1 MSMLASALRFTAL
14 AVTAAALVGA
24 GDALLAA
31 ATATEPVPA
40 GALFAAVLGAIGLCV
55 APAAAL
61 GFVQGLLLGSA
72 RAALG
77 PGEPRRWLL
86 HQVRDPAA
94 DLRLGASLLAMAA
107 PLSGVLVAVYAFA
120 RLFAVEMAN
129 KRNTALSTALVAAA
143 AAPLCAPLF
152 FPAYLLLRRALRPL
166 PRPRT
171 LWALVALLLAS
182 ALLVVG
188 AILQVD
194 WRALPFGP
202 PKALLCFFALQ
213 ALLGW
218 ARGRDP
224 LWRAQPAWLRAL
236 VAGSVGLLCA
246 SSLAFV
252 LTRFGAEPRSR
263 ALLAQETALAQV
275 FLRAGRAAF
284 DRDHDGAAGRLGGG
298 DCNDRDPAIYPGAI
312 DAPGDGIDQDCDG
325 ADEQVAAPPQ
335 AGPVR
340 PAAPASPVA
349 PAAAGRAPQGPPAW
363 DGNWLIITVDTLR
376 ADRLRRDL
384 TPSLWALAS
393 RGAHFSAAYAQAPNT
408 PRSFPSILTS
418 RFPSQVSFVRASL
431 NFSPVTGKDP
441 TLFTALS
448 AAGYRTIGIF
458 SHFYMEER
466 IGLSR
471 GFDEWKNDEARTL
484 HDSNSDIAAPRI
496 TRRVVE
502 RIARLGQ
509 KEKEARRAGQA
520 PERFA
525 LWTHLFDPHSTYM
538 DHPEFPVAGKGTR
551 FLAAR
556 YDAEVAFTDKHIGQ
570 ILEALSQAGLAERT
584 AVLVFADHGESF
596 GEHRLGGQPMYFH
609 GESLYDEVLKVPVV
623 LAVPGIA
630 QRAID
635 ERVMLIDLAPTVLQ
649 LAGVPAPE
657 GFRGRSL
664 LPLLVGEELPP
675 RPIYAEMLPCTSWQ
689 HLERVLISGDLK
701 LYARFTENVTELY
714 DLREDPTEQRNL
726 SSRKPDEVKSLR
738 QQMSRL
744 LQR

>member
-1 MSMLASALRFTAL
+1 MLASALRFTAL

-40 GALFAAVLGAIGLCV
+40 AALFAAVLGAIGLYV

-61 GFVQGLLLGSA
+61 GFSQGLLLGSA
-72 RAALG
+72 QAALG
-77 PGEPRRWLL
+77 PGQPRRWLVA
-86 HQVRDPAA
+86 QVRDPAA
-94 DLRLGASLLAMAA
+94 DLRLSASLLAVAA
-107 PLSGVLVAVYAFA
+107 PLGGVLVAVYAFA

-129 KRNTALSTALVAAA
+129 KRNTALSTALVASVAV
-143 AAPLCAPLF
+143 PLCAPLF

-166 PRPRT
+166 PPPRT
-171 LWALVALLLAS
+171 LWALAAFLATGALIFLI
-182 ALLVVG
+182 

-202 PKALLCFFALQ
+202 PKALSCFFALQ
-213 ALLGW
+213 ALLAW

-224 LWRAQPAWLRAL
+224 LWRAQPGWLRAL

-246 SSLAFV
+246 SSLAFT

-298 DCNDRDPAIYPGAI
+298 DCDDRDPAIYPGAV
-312 DAPGDGIDQDCDG
+312 DTPGDGIDQDCDG
-325 ADEQVAAPPQ
+325 ADEQA
-335 AGPVR
+335 
-340 PAAPASPVA
+340 A
-349 PAAAGRAPQGPPAW
+349 PAAAEAAAAPPAAAAAQRSLPAW
-363 DGNWLIITVDTLR
+363 DGNWLIITIDTLR

-384 TPSLWALAS
+384 TPNLWALAA

-418 RFPSQVSFVRASL
+418 RFPSQVSFVRPSL

-448 AAGYRTIGIF
+448 AAGYRTIGVF

-466 IGLSR
+466 LGLSR

-502 RIARLGQ
+502 RLVRLGQ
-509 KEKEARRAGQA
+509 KAQEARRAGQA

-551 FLAAR
+551 FLSAR
-556 YDAEVAFTDKHIGQ
+556 YDAEVAFTDKHVGL
-570 ILEALSQAGLAERT
+570 ILSALAQAGLAERT

-596 GEHRLGGQPMYFH
+596 GEHRLGGQPLYFH

-623 LAVPGIA
+623 IAVPGQAVA

-664 LPLLVGEELPP
+664 LPLLVGEKLPP

-726 SSRKPDEVKSLR
+726 ASRMPDQVKALR
-738 QQMSRL
+738 QQLSRL